1 MKLTP
6 AIFLD
11 RDNTLTIDVGYSF
24 EIEKFQWVSGAP
36 LALNA
41 FNKAGIPVFIVTNQG
56 GIGRG
61 LFTVEDMHLFH
72 QHLHKMVR
80 SVGGE
85 IQDIAFCPHHPL
97 AVTEALKTPCRCR
110 KPEPGLLFDLANKW
124 QIDLSQSVM
133 IGDRSSDVEAGQRA
147 GCHSYLFDG
156 VDLNRL
162 AERVISK
169 HFHPNGTKYNV

>member
-1 MKLTP
+1 MNLTP

-11 RDNTLTIDVGYSF
+11 RDNTLTIDEGYSF
-24 EIEKFQWVSGAP
+24 KIEKFEWVNGAP

-41 FNKAGIPVFIVTNQG
+41 FHKAGIPVFIVTNQG

-61 LFTVEDMHLFH
+61 IFTVDDMHLFH
-72 QHLHKMVR
+72 QHLHKMAR

-85 IQDIAFCPHHPL
+85 IKDIAYCPHHPL
-97 AVTEALKTPCRCR
+97 AVTKALKTPCRCR

-162 AERVISK
+162 AEKVISK
-169 HFHPNGTKYNV
+169 HFHPNDTKYNV